1 MSPDPSLPA
10 GPASCKPGT
19 DAADTGP
26 DLVARPVT
34 SDPPLRVVAGS
45 RDDPWRPAFLAAL
58 LLAFASIVWGRMV
71 DVHDGPVLC
80 PTRLVSG
87 VNCPGCGL
95 SRSFVAM
102 AELQPTLAFAMHPV
116 GPALFL
122 WVWAIAFHGL
132 VERTLGTRVRGIAL
146 QRAFA
151 MISVA
156 LLAAFLVHAALM
168 VLDSA
173 R

>member
-1 MSPDPSLPA
+1 MSPEPSLPA

-19 DAADTGP
+19 DAADT
-26 DLVARPVT
+26 RPELAATRVT
-34 SDPPLRVVAGS
+34 SHPSLHVGPGS

-58 LLAFASIVWGRMV
+58 LLAFASVVWGRIV

-87 VNCPGCGL
+87 VDCPGCGL

-102 AELQPTLAFAMHPV
+102 AELHLTLAFAMHPV

-122 WVWAIAFHGL
+122 WVWAIALHGL
-132 VERTLGTRVRGIAL
+132 VERSLATRLRGIAL

-156 LLAAFLVHAALM
+156 LLAAFLVHATLM
-168 VLDSA
+168 VLDGA